1 MCRAGEAS
9 GSKRNQWGAGGAVS
23 SRRQGLNS
31 PRQYCPASRNQAA
44 GGELRRLTSCGR
56 SCGASVRR
64 EQVAGIEA
72 RKVRYKAF
80 LTFQPRDIEVRRR
93 PKSRLDFNRHTRDV
107 AVAEAAWSE
116 PPTACSERALGLS
129 SCPLLGCQFL
139 APTSWSAR
147 RGAFGGRSS
156 EQMSRQDC
164 EVVHTSLPS
173 SPL

>member
-1 MCRAGEAS
+1 MQEI
-9 GSKRNQWGAGGAVS
+9 K
-23 SRRQGLNS
+23 
-31 PRQYCPASRNQAA
+31 A

-129 SCPLLGCQFL
+129 SCPAWLPILGPYVVVCPAWGL
-139 APTSWSAR
+139 WWAKL
-147 RGAFGGRSS
+147 GANEPAG
-156 EQMSRQDC
+156 
-164 EVVHTSLPS
+164 L
-173 SPL
+173 

>member
-1 MCRAGEAS
+1 A
-9 GSKRNQWGAGGAVS
+9 
-23 SRRQGLNS
+23 
-31 PRQYCPASRNQAA
+31 RNQAA

-80 LTFQPRDIEVRRR
+80 LTLQPRDIEVRRR

-129 SCPLLGCQFL
+129 SCPLLGCQFFRV
-139 APTSWSAR
+139 AAETPRPGGARGWS
-147 RGAFGGRSS
+147 
-156 EQMSRQDC
+156 
-164 EVVHTSLPS
+164 P
-173 SPL
+173 